1 MAGSL
6 ALVNAFLPNNS
17 RQPRGGE
24 RKRVRANK
32 GNETRL
38 SLIFD
43 RIRCDT
49 LIHGTELGEG
59 EGEEINVRELQRR
72 VEGERGGF

>member
-1 MAGSL
+1 M
-6 ALVNAFLPNNS
+6 
-17 RQPRGGE
+17 
-24 RKRVRANK
+24 RANK

-72 VEGERGGF
+72 VEEKGEGFDESSGFGILRSIPVCCCG

>member
-1 MAGSL
+1 M
-6 ALVNAFLPNNS
+6 
-17 RQPRGGE
+17 
-24 RKRVRANK
+24 RANK

-72 VEGERGGF
+72 VEGEGEGEGFDESSGFGILRSIPVCCCG

>member
-1 MAGSL
+1 M
-6 ALVNAFLPNNS
+6 
-17 RQPRGGE
+17 
-24 RKRVRANK
+24 RANK

-72 VEGERGGF
+72 VEGEGEGFDESSGFGILRSIPVCCCG

>member
-1 MAGSL
+1 M
-6 ALVNAFLPNNS
+6 
-17 RQPRGGE
+17 
-24 RKRVRANK
+24 RANK